1 MPFSFSPMKKIDL
14 NSVLSEDLNSRLN
27 RINTDN
33 LEQHV
38 LDLFYKT
45 ALTVPAYKKFLVENN
60 VDISSV
66 QSLKDFQKLPLISKE
81 NYIKKYPIAETCRG
95 GDLSNL
101 DFVSVS
107 SGSTGVPTFWMR
119 DAQDEINISERFEQ
133 ILTECFVPVAESNLC
148 VICFPLGTWVGG
160 MFTTN
165 CVRFLSMKGYKLTL
179 VTPGNNKEEILRVIK
194 DFAGNFERV
203 ILFGYPPFLKDVV
216 DTGIAKG
223 MDWKKYDNKLVMAG
237 ESFSEE
243 WRSLMSERLGIKDD
257 LTSFSS
263 MYGTAD
269 AGLLANET
277 PLTIKIRKFFASRPE
292 LTKKVFGQSRLS
304 TLCQYDPYSR
314 YFEEHENT
322 LVFTGD
328 NGIPL
333 IRYHISDDGGIY
345 SFEEMI
351 TILNE
356 EGFDV
361 LADLKKDYPDL
372 VIRNLPF
379 VYVFGRSMFTLSYF
393 GANIYPENIAIGL
406 ESNMVKN
413 LVTGKYVMQILEDI
427 DKNLRFKIVVELVPG
442 TESSEDKKIIIC
454 SSILASLLHINSEYK
469 NYVPV
474 EYQTPLIELKKAGDN
489 ECFPVGV
496 KHRYVR

>member
-1 MPFSFSPMKKIDL
+1 MKKIDL
-14 NSVLSEDLNSRLN
+14 NSILAEDLNSKLN

-45 ALTVPAYKKFLVENN
+45 SLTVPAYKKFLAEYN

-66 QSLKDFQKLPLISKE
+66 QSLAEFQKLPFTDKE

-95 GDLSNL
+95 GDLANL

-107 SGSTGVPTFWMR
+107 SGSTGIPTFWMR
-119 DAQDEINISERFEQ
+119 DAQDEIRIAERFEQ
-133 ILTECFVPVAESNLC
+133 ILTECFVPMAESNLC
-148 VICFPLGTWVGG
+148 VICFPVGTWVGG
-160 MFTTN
+160 MFTAN
-165 CVRFLSMKGYKLTL
+165 CVRYLSMKGYKLTL
-179 VTPGNNKEEILRVIK
+179 VTPGNNKEEILRVIG
-194 DFAGNFERV
+194 DVGGNFERV

-216 DTGIAKG
+216 DTGIARG
-223 MDWKKYDNKLVMAG
+223 LDWSKFDNKLVMAG

-243 WRSLMSERLGIKDD
+243 WRSLMSERMGIKDE

-269 AGLLANET
+269 AGVLANET
-277 PLTIKIRKFFASRPE
+277 PLTIKIRKFFATRPE
-292 LTKKVFGQSRLS
+292 LTRRIFGQSRLS
-304 TLCQYDPYSR
+304 SLCQYDPFSR

-322 LVFTGD
+322 LLFTGD

-333 IRYHISDDGGIY
+333 IRYHINDNGGVY
-345 SFEEMI
+345 SFDEMI
-351 TILNE
+351 SILNQ

-361 LADLKKDYPDL
+361 LKELKKDYPGL
-372 VIRNLPF
+372 IIRNMPF

-406 ESNMVKN
+406 ESASVRGY
-413 LVTGKYVMQILEDI
+413 VTGKYVMQILED
-427 DKNLRFKIVVELVPG
+427 DSRNPRFKITVELMPG
-442 TESSEDKKIIIC
+442 VEISQDRKEEIGE
-454 SSILASLLHINSEYK
+454 SILASILHVNSEYK
-469 NYVPV
+469 HYVPA
-474 EYQTPLIELKKAGDN
+474 EYQMPVIELRKTSDS
-489 ECFPVGV
+489 EYFPAGV